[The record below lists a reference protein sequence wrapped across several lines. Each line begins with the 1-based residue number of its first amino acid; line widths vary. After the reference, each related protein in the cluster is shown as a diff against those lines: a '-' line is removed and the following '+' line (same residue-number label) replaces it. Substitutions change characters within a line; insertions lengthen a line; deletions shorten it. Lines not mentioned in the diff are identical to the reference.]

1 MPSAAYIRTL
11 KGGSASREPGRTLK
25 SIRPDVVEI
34 ILFYASELHEP
45 TNLAHSSSV

>member
-1 MPSAAYIRTL
+1 MPWAAYIMAL

-34 ILFYASELHEP
+34 IWFYASELHEP
-45 TNLAHSSSV
+45 TILVHSSSV